1 MSIRIIP
8 YRGGYRPHWYAE
20 YKENGKTRQIRLT
33 ERIAGV
39 PPKSLSI
46 KDEGSVLYEK
56 SKARALAEFEAFEN
70 ERKRKGTSE
79 RLMEELIA
87 SKTGKKVTYH
97 KLKDLGNL
105 WNELPRDKPLSEGR
119 IANNRHVAAEFAN
132 FCKCEYIYEVTE
144 KDVKGFLDWLK
155 AQGIAW
161 TTIKSKMSFLSGAF
175 GKFYRGETNPFSLVI
190 KRNTEVEAKTIHRCP
205 LTNEQIEAL
214 RDAARGDDLLY
225 PLVECGLATGARL
238 VDIVH
243 MRKDNI
249 DLREGFVNYVAQKT
263 GTVCDIPL
271 FDEFRK
277 VCEAIITS
285 SDPDEP
291 YLFPEAV
298 AMYNEN
304 RTGLCNRGKRLFAKA
319 LFKDIGEKPKVT
331 IVVDGK
337 PKEPMSAV
345 EVYALIDKQ
354 DYKPP
359 KGDRMKSVYDMYI
372 VQGKSYRQIEN
383 ELGIPRSSI
392 TDYMQAIE
400 KLTGDTLIRFDAKHG
415 HIVDKLDMTR
425 KHREGAKRAVSIY
438 GWASLRSTFCRLA
451 IERGVDEK
459 MIMRAAGHSNF
470 KTTLTYY
477 DNPTRTHQREMMK
490 AKMAA
495 TAIGHSASTTPL
507 ATSIMRMVDRL
518 PKDQQMLLAENLKA
532 LLKSE
537 TNNPNQLAASA

>member
-1 MSIRIIP
+1 M
-8 YRGGYRPHWYAE
+8 
-20 YKENGKTRQIRLT
+20 
-33 ERIAGV
+33 
-39 PPKSLSI
+39 
-46 KDEGSVLYEK
+46 
-56 SKARALAEFEAFEN
+56 
-70 ERKRKGTSE
+70 
-79 RLMEELIA
+79 
-87 SKTGKKVTYH
+87 
-97 KLKDLGNL
+97 
-105 WNELPRDKPLSEGR
+105 
-119 IANNRHVAAEFAN
+119 
-132 FCKCEYIYEVTE
+132 
-144 KDVKGFLDWLK
+144 
-155 AQGIAW
+155 
-161 TTIKSKMSFLSGAF
+161 
-175 GKFYRGETNPFSLVI
+175 
-190 KRNTEVEAKTIHRCP
+190 
-205 LTNEQIEAL
+205 
-214 RDAARGDDLLY
+214 
-225 PLVECGLATGARL
+225 
-238 VDIVH
+238 
-243 MRKDNI
+243 
-249 DLREGFVNYVAQKT
+249 NYVAQKT

-298 AMYNEN
+298 VMYDTN

-319 LFKDIGEKPKVT
+319 LFKDVGEKPKVT

-354 DYKPP
+354 GYKPP
-359 KGDRMKSVYDMYI
+359 KGNRMKSVYDMYI

-392 TDYMQAIE
+392 TDYMKAIE
-400 KLTGDTLIRFDAKHG
+400 RLTGDTLIRFDAKHD

-425 KHREGAKRAVSIY
+425 KHREGARRAVSVY

-477 DNPTRTHQREMMK
+477 DNPTRTHQLEMMK

-507 ATSIMRMVDRL
+507 TTSIMRMVDRL
-518 PKDQQMLLAENLKA
+518 PKEQQMLLAENLKA
-532 LLKSE
+532 MLKS
-537 TNNPNQLAASA
+537 NPKQLAASA